1 MTDARR
7 DAETAGRWQA
17 RLKGPAAL
25 AVDSLPAGHDAGAAL
40 ALLIAAAL
48 AEQRGV
54 LVVTADDAGLP
65 PIANALD
72 IAVRPLCLVLPAA
85 GQIMPIALRASLSL
99 LKSRLTRADDSGDR
113 LWGQQRR
120 RLALVDG
127 EWRQSLAWCHEAAET
142 EPQPAALLRVFP
154 ALVLPCR
161 LAQVWS
167 ASAEWVIVVNAPSFV
182 DSQQAWPGAQRTLVL
197 NQGGSNAFAMP
208 IVGDQQAGQR
218 AEIDLLTQE
227 VVDLELELATAQA
240 EIADFSDRYH
250 TLIGARIARLD
261 AVQAE
266 LASRQLA
273 ANTDDIEAARRAD
286 LAQERA
292 WRSRQEHE
300 RFKERDRNHAG
311 PFRADA
317 DLKKLF
323 RSLAQKIHP
332 DRARDDAD
340 RSWRTQLMSEAN
352 RAYRA
357 NDRHALEEILAL
369 WAEGAQPSGAPA
381 AAATEYELAH
391 LKRRIGEI
399 EAELNRLF
407 ASRLYEL
414 FTAAGIARR
423 AGRDLLQEMAERLDA
438 DILLAE
444 TQLAR

>member
-17 RLKGPAAL
+17 RLKGPTAQ
-25 AVDSLPAGHDAGAAL
+25 AVDTLPAGHDAGAAL
-40 ALLIAAAL
+40 ALLVAAAL
-48 AEQRGV
+48 AEQHGI

-99 LKSRLTRADDSGDR
+99 LKSRLARADDSGDS
-113 LWGQQRR
+113 LWSQQRR
-120 RLALVDG
+120 RLALADA
-127 EWRQSLAWCHEAAET
+127 EWRHCLAWCHEATEA

-167 ASAEWVIVVNAPSFV
+167 ASAEWVIVVNVPSFV
-182 DSQQAWPGAQRTLVL
+182 DSRQAWPGAQRTLVL

-208 IVGDQQAGQR
+208 TVSDQQAGQR

-240 EIADFSDRYH
+240 EIADFTDRYH

-266 LASRQLA
+266 LAARQLA
-273 ANTDDIEAARRAD
+273 ANTDDIEAARKAD
-286 LAQERA
+286 QAHERA

-300 RFKERDRNHAG
+300 RFSARDRSDAR

-340 RSWRTQLMSEAN
+340 RSWRTQLMTEAN

-357 NDRHALEEILAL
+357 NDRQALQEIFSL
-369 WAEGAQPSGAPA
+369 WAEGAQSTGVPTA
-381 AAATEYELAH
+381 AAAEYELAH

-438 DILLAE
+438 DILLAR

>member
-1 MTDARR
+1 MTNARR
-7 DAETAGRWQA
+7 DAETARRWQA
-17 RLKGPAAL
+17 RLKGQVAQ
-25 AVDSLPAGHDAGAAL
+25 AVDTQPAGHDAGPAL
-40 ALLIAAAL
+40 ALLVAAAL
-48 AEQRGV
+48 AEQRSI
-54 LVVTADDAGLP
+54 LIVTDDDAGLP
-65 PIANALD
+65 PITNALD

-85 GQIMPIALRASLSL
+85 EHILPIALRASLSL
-99 LKSRLTRADDSGDR
+99 LKSRLARADDGGDT
-113 LWGQQRR
+113 LWANQRR
-120 RLALVDG
+120 RLAMADA
-127 EWRQSLAWCHEAAET
+127 EWRDCLAWCEQATTAE
-142 EPQPAALLRVFP
+142 PRPAALLRVFP
-154 ALVLPCR
+154 ALVLPYG

-167 ASAEWVIVVNAPSFV
+167 ASAEWVTVANVPSFIG
-182 DSQQAWPGAQRTLVL
+182 SQQAWPGAQRTLVL
-197 NQGGSNAFAMP
+197 NEGSSDAFGIPA
-208 IVGDQQAGQR
+208 VSDHQAGQR

-273 ANTDDIEAARRAD
+273 ANTDDIEAVRKAD
-286 LAQERA
+286 QTHERA

-300 RFKERDRNHAG
+300 RFNERDHAA

-323 RSLAQKIHP
+323 RSVAQKIHP
-332 DRARDDAD
+332 DRARNDAD
-340 RSWRTQLMSEAN
+340 RAWRTQLMSEAN

-357 NDRHALEEILAL
+357 NDRHALQEILSL
-369 WAEGAQPSGAPA
+369 WAEGSQPTGAPTA
-381 AAATEYELAH
+381 DATEYELAH
-391 LKRRIGEI
+391 LKRRIAEI

-423 AGRDLLQEMAERLDA
+423 AGRDLLLEMAERLDA

-444 TQLAR
+444 SQLSR